1 MVEDLDDTIYL
12 DGHSTTPLAPA
23 VLEAMLPCL
32 TSGYGNSGSH
42 SHGFGSRARERVE
55 QARRDVADFL
65 GAESDEIVFTSGATE
80 SNNLAI
86 FGAAGRW
93 RGKRRHLVT
102 IGIEHPSVLEP
113 MRQLEREGWRVSFV
127 PVQPQGDP
135 SDLGE
140 DMSLG
145 GGVVEGLVGG
155 VVGTAASAASV
166 GSLVESTERGDGTA
180 WPGQIDLR
188 ALAAELSEET
198 ALVSVALANNEIGV
212 IQPLKRVAELAHG
225 VGAWV
230 HTDATQAM
238 GWVPLDVG
246 RLGADLISFSAHK
259 FGGPKGMGG
268 LFVRR
273 RATYAGARPVRLVP
287 QIVGGGQEFGLRS
300 GTLNT
305 AGIVGLAAAL
315 RLVTQEQVGLVAR
328 AGAWRDRLWSALR
341 EGVPDVQL
349 NGPAWMRGGP
359 RLPNNLNFGVP
370 GIEGQTILLCTPG
383 VAASSGSACSSANPG
398 VSSVLTGIG
407 LSEQAARCSLRLGL
421 GRWLSDADI
430 EIAGQ
435 RLLRGIEAARQSG

>member
-1 MVEDLDDTIYL
+1 MVEDLDDAIYL
-12 DGHSTTPLAPA
+12 DGHSTTPLAA
-23 VLEAMLPCL
+23 EVLQAMLPCM
-32 TSGYGNSGSH
+32 TRDYGNAGSH

-65 GAESDEIVFTSGATE
+65 GAETDEIVFTGGATE

-127 PVQPQGDP
+127 PVHPQRAP
-135 SDLGE
+135 SDFGQ
-140 DMSLG
+140 DMSLVG
-145 GGVVEGLVGG
+145 GSAGTTGGVG
-155 VVGTAASAASV
+155 V
-166 GSLVESTERGDGTA
+166 GSEVDATECGDGGD

-188 ALAAELSEET
+188 ALAAELSEDT
-198 ALVSVALANNEIGV
+198 ALVSIALANNEIGV
-212 IQPLKRVAELAHG
+212 IQPLRAVAELAHG

-238 GWVPLDVG
+238 GWVAVDV
-246 RLGADLISFSAHK
+246 RELAADLISFSAHK
-259 FGGPKGMGG
+259 FGGPKGVGG

-273 RATYAGARPVRLVP
+273 RATYVGARPVRLSP
-287 QIVGGGQEFGLRS
+287 QIVGGGQEFGVRS

-305 AGIVGLAAAL
+305 AGIVGLGAAL
-315 RLVTQEQVGLVAR
+315 RLVAGERGGLAVR
-328 AGAWRDRLWSALR
+328 VGAWRDRLWSALR
-341 EGVPDVQL
+341 ESAPDIQL
-349 NGPAWMRGGP
+349 NGPDWRRGGP

-430 EIAGQ
+430 ELAGE
-435 RLLRGIEAARQSG
+435 RLLAGIEAARRSG

>member
-12 DGHSTTPLAPA
+12 DGHSTTPLAPE

-32 TSGYGNSGSH
+32 TSGYGNAGSH
-42 SHGFGSRARERVE
+42 SHGFGSRAREWVE
-55 QARRDVADFL
+55 QSRRDVADFL
-65 GAESDEIVFTSGATE
+65 GAESDEIVFTGGATE

-127 PVQPQGDP
+127 PVYPQRDP

-140 DMSLG
+140 AMSR
-145 GGVVEGLVGG
+145 VGG
-155 VVGTAASAASV
+155 LVGTAAGAAGV
-166 GSLVESTERGDGTA
+166 GSLAESSEHWDGTA

-259 FGGPKGMGG
+259 FGGPKGVGG

-273 RATYAGARPVRLVP
+273 RATYAGARPVRLSP
-287 QIVGGGQEFGLRS
+287 QVVGGGQEFGLRS

-315 RLVTQEQVGLVAR
+315 RLVSVERAELVVRVG
-328 AGAWRDRLWSALR
+328 GWRDRLWSALR
-341 EGVPDVQL
+341 TGVADIQL
-349 NGPAWMRGGP
+349 NGPACGLGGP

-407 LSEQAARCSLRLGL
+407 LSEQSARCSLRLGL

-430 EIAGQ
+430 ELAGE
-435 RLLRGIEAARQSG
+435 RLLRGIQAARQSG

>member
-12 DGHSTTPLAPA
+12 DGHSTTPLAA
-23 VLEAMLPCL
+23 EVLAAMLPCL
-32 TSGYGNSGSH
+32 TRDYGNAGSH

-55 QARRDVADFL
+55 QSRRDVADFL
-65 GAESDEIVFTSGATE
+65 GAESDEIVFTGGATE

-86 FGAAGRW
+86 FGAAARW
-93 RGKRRHLVT
+93 RGKRRHMVT

-127 PVQPQGDP
+127 PVQPQRDP
-135 SDLGE
+135 SDRVDGTPF
-140 DMSLG
+140 
-145 GGVVEGLVGG
+145 VGG
-155 VVGTAASAASV
+155 SAGTAGGLGNGSAVAPSEN
-166 GSLVESTERGDGTA
+166 GAGAD
-180 WPGQIDLR
+180 WPGQINLR

-198 ALVSVALANNEIGV
+198 ALVSIALANNEIGV
-212 IQPLKRVAELAHG
+212 IQPLRAVAELAHG

-238 GWVPLDVG
+238 GWVAVDVG
-246 RLGADLISFSAHK
+246 ELAADLVSFSGHK
-259 FGGPKGMGG
+259 FGGPQGVGG
-268 LFVRR
+268 LYVRR
-273 RATYAGARPVRLVP
+273 RATYAGARPVRLSP

-315 RLVTQEQVGLVAR
+315 RLVAAERGGMAVRV
-328 AGAWRDRLWSALR
+328 GAWRDRLWSALR
-341 EGVPDVQL
+341 AGEPDIQL
-349 NGPAWMRGGP
+349 NGPDWRRGGP

-421 GRWLSDADI
+421 GRWLHEGDI
-430 EIAGQ
+430 ELAAE
-435 RLLRGIEAARQSG
+435 RLLRGMAVARRSG

>member
-1 MVEDLDDTIYL
+1 
-12 DGHSTTPLAPA
+12 
-23 VLEAMLPCL
+23 
-32 TSGYGNSGSH
+32 
-42 SHGFGSRARERVE
+42 
-55 QARRDVADFL
+55 
-65 GAESDEIVFTSGATE
+65 
-80 SNNLAI
+80 
-86 FGAAGRW
+86 
-93 RGKRRHLVT
+93 
-102 IGIEHPSVLEP
+102 LEP

-127 PVQPQGDP
+127 PVQPQREPAGG
-135 SDLGE
+135 GE
-140 DMSLG
+140 DAASG
-145 GGVVEGLVGG
+145 GGSGWPAGG
-155 VVGTAASAASV
+155 VGV
-166 GSLVESTERGDGTA
+166 GSEGDCSEWGDGAA

-188 ALAAELSEET
+188 ALAGELSEET
-198 ALVSVALANNEIGV
+198 ALVSVAFANNEIGV
-212 IQPLKRVAELAHG
+212 IQPLRAVAELAHG

-238 GWVPLDVG
+238 GWVPVDVG
-246 RLGADLISFSAHK
+246 ELAADLVSFSAHK
-259 FGGPKGMGG
+259 FGGPKGVGG

-273 RATYAGARPVRLVP
+273 RATYAGARPVRLSP

-315 RLVTQEQVGLVAR
+315 RLVGAERAGLVVR

-341 EGVPDVQL
+341 QGVPDIQL
-349 NGPAWMRGGP
+349 NGPDWRRGGP

-430 EIAGQ
+430 ELAGE
-435 RLLRGIEAARQSG
+435 RLLRGIEAARRSG